1 MIQITR
7 VAIQHGG
14 EGDTGFAVTHAWVR
28 TPAFGTYETKASCSV
43 SGGLSVLIWAMGA
56 VEFFPLWR
64 RKKGKA
70 VLPRVY

>member
-14 EGDTGFAVTHAWVR
+14 EGDTGFAWVR
-28 TPAFGTYETKASCSV
+28 TPAFGTYETEASCSV

-64 RKKGKA
+64 HKKGKA
-70 VLPRVY
+70 VIPSVY